1 MLLFCSPATCKP
13 PAFEKTLAPEFV
25 CGALGR
31 EVVVPTRLT
40 SLAYQMVVT
49 SSCVPLQLMP
59 KPMNTVPSNS
69 RVLVMS
75 ISVYSQ
81 LVLAPFSR
89 RCFPARF
96 LLSRRHR
103 KRLKAALTRHK
114 PLFLFVLHRP
124 GPNGH

>member
-89 RCFPARF
+89 LMLP
-96 LLSRRHR
+96 S
-103 KRLKAALTRHK
+103 KVPPEPSSSKAPEGSVDQAKTLTC
-114 PLFLFVLHRP
+114 L
-124 GPNGH
+124 